1 MSSGQIQLYHKEILD
16 FLRTV
21 TIKFEPFAY
30 LMGQDYMAAHGLTNP
45 HEPWNPY
52 YIHMAGEYTEEELAT
67 GTNLMYV
74 YTVEKELPEKILF
87 DKNLVN
93 TNPKT
98 AALYR
103 VPNDEYTHLQ
113 ELYPQNL
120 GLIQNIVYPVESV
133 EAAIEA
139 PNLSLLAYDASMLE
153 VNERESII
161 SCLRNFLAMVK
172 TRWWINEY
180 TYEDMYAATF
190 WGMLWQLLPMVL
202 LYQRF
207 DNIKTPY
214 VHSFHVWEYLTSKG
228 LGDYRDVLTT
238 NQALWLYRNI
248 DFIQKNKGKE
258 SNLHIL
264 AENLLSE
271 SYISLLYKD
280 MYQNSTNFRST
291 LVTRPDFISFNTI
304 TNEQEKVE
312 QLDDLNP
319 RLVKSGLEVNS
330 AAQYIKD
337 TEVKLGTHNY
347 NILPTKYLEFKKD
360 SISTSSYALSVNFF
374 LHTLMYRLSE
384 NKLSYNVKVSD
395 PFGGTS
401 IKLYVADMFLL
412 CYYCSLRS
420 VGITPTYIPKTA
432 YVSLPFIMEKPR
444 YADVNDDLYLNKLTN
459 RTECLVNLEYI
470 LDNIP
475 WINKVAVDI
484 DDFTTMLAKQWNM
497 LQVFVRNHDNSNSL
511 WYHTAMK
518 VLLLRLRHS
527 GVISLVNISSYTYF
541 SEWIASNAAVS
552 ALINSYEK
560 SGDTNSYDLF
570 AHMAV
575 ASYDALFGTAEN
587 TNTVRRLSKIYNAVR
602 ELFISL
608 CSYNVTYL
616 DSDRTTKEYLKV
628 DDPDFLIGIT
638 EKYKYSIDI
647 FSFIVRLTVDNL
659 NSHWK
664 NKLRMRG
671 NNIELQYNIHKLGQK
686 EYFTKQ
692 FDNSLFVRP
701 KKIKIFDYR
710 TKLHYNKLEQT
721 SAKVVFKFTLHTDI
735 TNIKHVS

>member
-30 LMGQDYMAAHGLTNP
+30 LMGQDYMTAHGVNNP
-45 HEPWNPY
+45 HEEWNPY
-52 YIHMAGEYTEEELAT
+52 YIHLTGEYTKEELAT

-74 YTVEKELPEKILF
+74 YTVEKELPERILF

-93 TNPKT
+93 THPKT

-113 ELYPQNL
+113 EQYPQNL
-120 GLIQNIVYPVESV
+120 GLIQNIVYPVESI

-153 VNERESII
+153 TNERESII
-161 SCLRNFLAMVK
+161 SCLRNFLDMVK

-180 TYEDMYAATF
+180 TYEDMYAITF

-248 DFIQKNKGKE
+248 DYIQKNKGKE

-264 AENLLSE
+264 AKNLLNE

-280 MYQNSTNFRST
+280 MYQSSVGFRRT
-291 LVTRPDFISFNTI
+291 LVTRPNFLSFNAI
-304 TNEQEKVE
+304 TNEHEKTE
-312 QLDDLNP
+312 QMDDLNP

-330 AAQYIKD
+330 SAQYIKD

-347 NILPTKYLEFKKD
+347 NILPTKFLEFKKD
-360 SISTSSYALSVNFF
+360 SIDTSNYALSVNFF

-432 YVSLPFIMEKPR
+432 YVSLPFIMAKPR

-459 RTECLVNLEYI
+459 KTECLIDIEYI

-475 WINKVAVDI
+475 WVNKVAVDI
-484 DDFTTMLAKQWNM
+484 DDFTTMLTKQWNM

-518 VLLLRLRHS
+518 VLLLRLRHR
-527 GVISLVNISSYTYF
+527 GVISLANISSYTHF

-552 ALINSYEK
+552 ALIDSYEK
-560 SGDTNSYDLF
+560 SGDISSYDLF

-575 ASYDALFGTAEN
+575 ASYDALFNTAEN

-602 ELFISL
+602 DLFISL

-616 DSDRTTKEYLKV
+616 DSDRTTKEYLKI

-638 EKYKYSIDI
+638 EKYKYSVDI
-647 FSFIVRLTVDNL
+647 FSFIVKLTVDNL
-659 NSHWK
+659 HSHWK

-686 EYFTKQ
+686 EYFIEQ

-721 SAKVVFKFTLHTDI
+721 SAKVVFKFTLHTGI
-735 TNIKHVS
+735 THITHIS